1 MTARELYRLIARE
14 APTQETALRLLA
26 LAQALHAEEDDPI
39 LILVAYHEYLTGVL
53 GRMPKDLAQV
63 AQTTVAHTARTLQAL
78 AKTQAEAAVAQVDG
92 TLRVRTIETVQQL
105 GHEAL
110 TLRTQ
115 ARATV
120 QWLSALLLA
129 AGGVVLGI
137 VYAGAAPI
145 DTRLATWLL
154 VAQQLLTAPLG
165 LALAPVT
172 GVAFFQWLREEAEGW
187 MGPLLGGLFMGGLVA
202 WVTVMIK

>member
-14 APTQETALRLLA
+14 EPSAETALRLLA

-63 AQTTVAHTARTLQAL
+63 AQSTVAQTAQTLQEMAE
-78 AKTQAEAAVAQVDG
+78 TQAEAAVAQVDE
-92 TLRVRTIETVQQL
+92 TLRVRTLETVQQL

-115 ARATV
+115 ARATA
-120 QWLSALLLA
+120 QWLGALLLA
-129 AGGVVLGI
+129 AGGTILGI
-137 VYAGAAPI
+137 LYAGAATL
-145 DTRLATWLL
+145 DTRLPTWL
-154 VAQQLLTAPLG
+154 VIARQLLTAPAG
-165 LALAPVT
+165 LVLAPVT
-172 GVAFFQWLREEAEGW
+172 GVAYFQWLREDADGW
-187 MGPLLGGLFMGGLVA
+187 MGPFLAGAFLGGMVA
-202 WVTVMIK
+202 LVTVMIK

>member
-14 APTQETALRLLA
+14 EPTAETALRLLA

-53 GRMPKDLAQV
+53 RRMPQELAQV
-63 AQTTVAHTARTLQAL
+63 AQTTVADTAQTLQAM
-78 AKTQAEAAVAQVDG
+78 AKTHAEAAVAEVDG
-92 TLRVRTIETVQQL
+92 TLRVRTLETVQQL

-115 ARATV
+115 ARATA
-120 QWLSALLLA
+120 QWLGALLLS
-129 AGGVVLGI
+129 AGGAILGI
-137 VYAGAAPI
+137 LYAGAATL
-145 DTRLATWLL
+145 DTRLPTWL
-154 VAQQLLTAPLG
+154 VIARQLLTAPAG
-165 LALAPVT
+165 LVLAPVT
-172 GVAFFQWLREEAEGW
+172 GVAYFQWLREDADGW
-187 MGPLLGGLFMGGLVA
+187 MGPFLAGAFLGGMVA